1 MRNKVW
7 YYRNQRGL
15 TLQQLSKLTG
25 LSVAAISKIE
35 NDNTNDILL
44 KNAIVLSRA
53 LKVDMYELF
62 CISNIVYIETHEGM
76 TTDELGILVMRLFYQ
91 FNCTDLVLDT
101 NGQGIGVYDFII
113 KPQYD
118 AEYGV
123 TYEAMTCINDDNMAD
138 RCKIRKSY

>member
-1 MRNKVW
+1 MRNKVG

-44 KNAIVLSRA
+44 KNAIVLSRT

-62 CISNIVYIETHEGM
+62 CIS
-76 TTDELGILVMRLFYQ
+76 
-91 FNCTDLVLDT
+91 
-101 NGQGIGVYDFII
+101 
-113 KPQYD
+113 K
-118 AEYGV
+118 
-123 TYEAMTCINDDNMAD
+123 
-138 RCKIRKSY
+138 

>member
-44 KNAIVLSRA
+44 KNAIVLSRVGS
-53 LKVDMYELF
+53 LDEVHEVVSENVGKYPNGKWEL
-62 CISNIVYIETHEGM
+62 YPM
-76 TTDELGILVMRLFYQ
+76 
-91 FNCTDLVLDT
+91 
-101 NGQGIGVYDFII
+101 II
-113 KPQYD
+113 
-118 AEYGV
+118 
-123 TYEAMTCINDDNMAD
+123 TM
-138 RCKIRKSY
+138 

>member
-44 KNAIVLSRA
+44 KNAIILSRT

-62 CISNIVYIETHEGM
+62 CISK
-76 TTDELGILVMRLFYQ
+76 LG
-91 FNCTDLVLDT
+91 
-101 NGQGIGVYDFII
+101 GGSHG
-113 KPQYD
+113 
-118 AEYGV
+118 
-123 TYEAMTCINDDNMAD
+123 
-138 RCKIRKSY
+138 

>member
-44 KNAIVLSRA
+44 KNAIILSRT

-62 CISNIVYIETHEGM
+62 CIS
-76 TTDELGILVMRLFYQ
+76 
-91 FNCTDLVLDT
+91 
-101 NGQGIGVYDFII
+101 
-113 KPQYD
+113 K
-118 AEYGV
+118 
-123 TYEAMTCINDDNMAD
+123 
-138 RCKIRKSY
+138 

>member
-1 MRNKVW
+1 MKNKVW

-44 KNAIVLSRA
+44 KNAIILSRT

-62 CISNIVYIETHEGM
+62 CIP
-76 TTDELGILVMRLFYQ
+76 
-91 FNCTDLVLDT
+91 
-101 NGQGIGVYDFII
+101 
-113 KPQYD
+113 K
-118 AEYGV
+118 
-123 TYEAMTCINDDNMAD
+123 
-138 RCKIRKSY
+138 

>member
-44 KNAIVLSRA
+44 KNAIILSRI

-62 CISNIVYIETHEGM
+62 CIS
-76 TTDELGILVMRLFYQ
+76 
-91 FNCTDLVLDT
+91 
-101 NGQGIGVYDFII
+101 
-113 KPQYD
+113 K
-118 AEYGV
+118 
-123 TYEAMTCINDDNMAD
+123 
-138 RCKIRKSY
+138 

>member
-1 MRNKVW
+1 MW

-44 KNAIVLSRA
+44 KNAIILSRT

-62 CISNIVYIETHEGM
+62 CIS
-76 TTDELGILVMRLFYQ
+76 
-91 FNCTDLVLDT
+91 
-101 NGQGIGVYDFII
+101 
-113 KPQYD
+113 K
-118 AEYGV
+118 
-123 TYEAMTCINDDNMAD
+123 
-138 RCKIRKSY
+138 

>member
-1 MRNKVW
+1 MRNKVG

-44 KNAIVLSRA
+44 TNAIILSRA

-62 CISNIVYIETHEGM
+62 CIS
-76 TTDELGILVMRLFYQ
+76 R
-91 FNCTDLVLDT
+91 
-101 NGQGIGVYDFII
+101 
-113 KPQYD
+113 
-118 AEYGV
+118 
-123 TYEAMTCINDDNMAD
+123 
-138 RCKIRKSY
+138 

>member
-44 KNAIVLSRA
+44 KNAIVLSRV

-62 CISNIVYIETHEGM
+62 CIP
-76 TTDELGILVMRLFYQ
+76 
-91 FNCTDLVLDT
+91 
-101 NGQGIGVYDFII
+101 
-113 KPQYD
+113 K
-118 AEYGV
+118 
-123 TYEAMTCINDDNMAD
+123 
-138 RCKIRKSY
+138 

>member
-1 MRNKVW
+1 VW

-44 KNAIVLSRA
+44 KNAIILSRT

-62 CISNIVYIETHEGM
+62 CIS
-76 TTDELGILVMRLFYQ
+76 
-91 FNCTDLVLDT
+91 
-101 NGQGIGVYDFII
+101 
-113 KPQYD
+113 K
-118 AEYGV
+118 
-123 TYEAMTCINDDNMAD
+123 
-138 RCKIRKSY
+138 

>member
-62 CISNIVYIETHEGM
+62 CIS
-76 TTDELGILVMRLFYQ
+76 
-91 FNCTDLVLDT
+91 
-101 NGQGIGVYDFII
+101 
-113 KPQYD
+113 K
-118 AEYGV
+118 
-123 TYEAMTCINDDNMAD
+123 
-138 RCKIRKSY
+138 

>member
-1 MRNKVW
+1 MKNKVW

-44 KNAIVLSRA
+44 KNAIVLSRV

-62 CISNIVYIETHEGM
+62 CIP
-76 TTDELGILVMRLFYQ
+76 
-91 FNCTDLVLDT
+91 
-101 NGQGIGVYDFII
+101 
-113 KPQYD
+113 K
-118 AEYGV
+118 
-123 TYEAMTCINDDNMAD
+123 
-138 RCKIRKSY
+138 

>member
-1 MRNKVW
+1 MRNKVG

-15 TLQQLSKLTG
+15 TLQQLTKLTG

-62 CISNIVYIETHEGM
+62 CIS
-76 TTDELGILVMRLFYQ
+76 
-91 FNCTDLVLDT
+91 
-101 NGQGIGVYDFII
+101 
-113 KPQYD
+113 K
-118 AEYGV
+118 
-123 TYEAMTCINDDNMAD
+123 
-138 RCKIRKSY
+138 

>member
-1 MRNKVW
+1 MRNKVG

-62 CISNIVYIETHEGM
+62 CIP
-76 TTDELGILVMRLFYQ
+76 
-91 FNCTDLVLDT
+91 
-101 NGQGIGVYDFII
+101 
-113 KPQYD
+113 K
-118 AEYGV
+118 
-123 TYEAMTCINDDNMAD
+123 
-138 RCKIRKSY
+138 

>member
-1 MRNKVW
+1 MW

-62 CISNIVYIETHEGM
+62 CIS
-76 TTDELGILVMRLFYQ
+76 
-91 FNCTDLVLDT
+91 
-101 NGQGIGVYDFII
+101 
-113 KPQYD
+113 K
-118 AEYGV
+118 
-123 TYEAMTCINDDNMAD
+123 
-138 RCKIRKSY
+138 

>member
-1 MRNKVW
+1 MRNKVG

-62 CISNIVYIETHEGM
+62 CIS
-76 TTDELGILVMRLFYQ
+76 
-91 FNCTDLVLDT
+91 
-101 NGQGIGVYDFII
+101 
-113 KPQYD
+113 K
-118 AEYGV
+118 
-123 TYEAMTCINDDNMAD
+123 
-138 RCKIRKSY
+138 